1 MRPIILDMKDMS
13 DSTEVYESRPNPFLI
28 YFIYV
33 LLALF
38 VAAFIWMYFFQ
49 IDIVV
54 KSNGMF
60 RCEESGVSVSS
71 NASGVVTACNIS
83 EGQYVQE
90 GELLFTLEAESLE
103 NSLTEQKA
111 LLEDVEERILIL
123 KAYENYLDGE
133 ENALESCCDNRY
145 YEEFL
150 DRKQLL
156 ELNEKNIDTDADTQ
170 ESQYRKELDNV
181 DQLIS
186 QYEEQ
191 IAKLEQTEKCI
202 KDRNNSFGET
212 DSYYASIVS
221 SYLSNYELT
230 VSQYDKQIA
239 EYEKQKSAEE
249 SQDKIEQLQASI
261 TELSA
266 EKKAT
271 LNNLELQQIATI
283 EQQIETVKSSLNSAR
298 SNQSSIQVQLEILNK
313 AKTSDTKELNLLS
326 EKQSVAAELTS
337 YETKRMEYEAIIK
350 QYELESEGTKVTAA
364 SSGYICLTQELC
376 VGSYVTQG
384 SSVCQILPEGSC
396 GYYAE
401 LYVENSDIA
410 KIQEG
415 QEVKFEIA
423 AYPSSEYGYFTGVV
437 DSISKDIKVDQSS
450 GSAYYLVK
458 VKCEQTTVTNK
469 DGETGYLMNGMACQA
484 KVVVDDK
491 NVLSYL
497 LEKLDLID

>member
-13 DSTEVYESRPNPFLI
+13 DSTEVYESRPNPFFI

-60 RCEESGVSVSS
+60 RCEASGVSVSS
-71 NASGVVTACNIS
+71 NANGVVTACNIS

-103 NSLTEQKA
+103 NSLAEQKA

-133 ENALESCCDNRY
+133 ENALESCCGNKY
-145 YEEFL
+145 YEEFSN
-150 DRKQLL
+150 RKQLL
-156 ELNEKNIDTDADTQ
+156 GLN
-170 ESQYRKELDNV
+170 
-181 DQLIS
+181 
-186 QYEEQ
+186 
-191 IAKLEQTEKCI
+191 AKM
-202 KDRNNSFGET
+202 
-212 DSYYASIVS
+212 
-221 SYLSNYELT
+221 
-230 VSQYDKQIA
+230 
-239 EYEKQKSAEE
+239 
-249 SQDKIEQLQASI
+249 
-261 TELSA
+261 
-266 EKKAT
+266 
-271 LNNLELQQIATI
+271 
-283 EQQIETVKSSLNSAR
+283 
-298 SNQSSIQVQLEILNK
+298 
-313 AKTSDTKELNLLS
+313 AKTYDTKELNLLS

-350 QYELESEGTKVTAA
+350 QYELESENTKVTAA
-364 SSGYICLTQELC
+364 SSGYICLTQELS

-401 LYVENSDIA
+401 IYVENFDIA

-437 DSISKDIKVDQSS
+437 DSISKDIKVDQNS

-458 VKCEQTTVTNK
+458 VRCEQTTVTNK
-469 DGETGYLMNGMACQA
+469 DGETGCLMNGMACQA

-497 LEKLDLID
+497 LEKLDLLD